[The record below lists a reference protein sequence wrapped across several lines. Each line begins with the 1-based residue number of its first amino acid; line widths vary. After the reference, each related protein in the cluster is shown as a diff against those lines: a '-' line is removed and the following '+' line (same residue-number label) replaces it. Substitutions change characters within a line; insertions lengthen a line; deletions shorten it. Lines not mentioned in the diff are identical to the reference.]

1 MDSVPW
7 AAAGG
12 FMSKYGPKNGGWH
25 VGSTWVI
32 WHCGGLHF
40 GEFDLGSLGDLC
52 IHWVNYL

>member
-25 VGSTWVI
+25 VWVN
-32 WHCGGLHF
+32 
-40 GEFDLGSLGDLC
+40 LGDLAL
-52 IHWVNYL
+52 WGPALWGV